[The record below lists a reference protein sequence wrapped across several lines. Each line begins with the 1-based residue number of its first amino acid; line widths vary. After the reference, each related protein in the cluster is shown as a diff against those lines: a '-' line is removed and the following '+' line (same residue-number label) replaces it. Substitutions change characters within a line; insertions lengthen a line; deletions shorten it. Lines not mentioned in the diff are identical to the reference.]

1 MKNTLQVK
9 KAAVAVS
16 MALLAAGQAQSA
28 VTQVGSQGAFSALGT
43 IVQNTNF
50 DLNGGDFTEP
60 GSPVTYGAL
69 TFTAGGVSMIGGIN
83 ANGMARSLFTDGEI
97 AGTTISIEG
106 NYSLFALNAGN
117 FFEAAGPAIFDITT
131 NLVNYSFEQMVSSA
145 VDLGSLTFVGF
156 QAGAGEYFTSVRWHG
171 ESATGVTEVQLGIT
185 TAVPEPETYAM
196 MLAGL
201 GLLGFA
207 ARRRKAKAAAA

>member
-1 MKNTLQVK
+1 MKNSLRVK

-69 TFTAGGVSMIGGIN
+69 TFTEGSVSLIGGIN
-83 ANGMARSLFTDGEI
+83 AYGMARSLFTDGNV
-97 AGTTISIEG
+97 AGTTISIEPRL
-106 NYSLFALNAGN
+106 SIRLFCAELSVIQSRISN
-117 FFEAAGPAIFDITT
+117 
-131 NLVNYSFEQMVSSA
+131 
-145 VDLGSLTFVGF
+145 
-156 QAGAGEYFTSVRWHG
+156 EYH
-171 ESATGVTEVQLGIT
+171 
-185 TAVPEPETYAM
+185 
-196 MLAGL
+196 
-201 GLLGFA
+201 
-207 ARRRKAKAAAA
+207 